1 MFDNFKLKLYQN
13 GVMHQL
19 NEIHFPKPICNAEKV
34 YDEVNI
40 EFAGVFF
47 IILSIGVSL
56 AILTGVIEVIYS
68 RLQKEKLE
76 EC

>member
-1 MFDNFKLKLYQN
+1 MFDNFKLKLYQS
-13 GVMHQL
+13 GVMQQL

-34 YDEVNI
+34 YDEVSI

-47 IILSIGVSL
+47 IILIVGVSL